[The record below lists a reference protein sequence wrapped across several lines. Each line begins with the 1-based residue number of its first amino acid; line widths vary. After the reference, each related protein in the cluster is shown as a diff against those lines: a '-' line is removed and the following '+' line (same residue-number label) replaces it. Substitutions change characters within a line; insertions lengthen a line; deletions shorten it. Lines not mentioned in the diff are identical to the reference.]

1 MFFCSFSGMPVD
13 SRILSHERV
22 SLVMGSK
29 KIKWLIYTVLVGLIP
44 IISRLIVW
52 IVTKEGSVNLLS
64 PSDFVAF
71 GLVLHISN
79 INEIEHFSGVEKE
92 WKTLQNGISIAF
104 IAFYSV
110 LFALTLVGETIVDVR
125 AITICTIILSVVSFL
140 ISYSVY
146 DRISKASS
154 SLSGGAT

>member
-1 MFFCSFSGMPVD
+1 
-13 SRILSHERV
+13 
-22 SLVMGSK
+22 MGCK

-44 IISRLIVW
+44 ILSRLMVW
-52 IVTKEGSVNLLS
+52 VVTKEGSIDLLS

-79 INEIEHFSGVEKE
+79 INEIEHFSDVEQE
-92 WKTLQNGISIAF
+92 WKTSQNGISITF

-110 LFALTLVGETIVDVR
+110 LFALTLVGKTIVDVQ
-125 AITICTIILSVVSFL
+125 AITICTIILSAVSFL

-146 DRISKASS
+146 DRISKTPSS
-154 SLSGGAT
+154 TSGAVI

>member
-1 MFFCSFSGMPVD
+1 
-13 SRILSHERV
+13 
-22 SLVMGSK
+22 MGSK

-44 IISRLIVW
+44 ILSRLIVW
-52 IVTKEGSVNLLS
+52 LVTKEGSVNLFS

-79 INEIEHFSGVEKE
+79 INEIEHFSGIKKE
-92 WKTLQNGISIAF
+92 WKTAQNGISIAF

-110 LFALTLVGETIVDVR
+110 LFALTLIGENIVDVN
-125 AITICTIILSVVSFL
+125 AITICTIVLSVVSFL

-146 DRISKASS
+146 DRISKTLACE
-154 SLSGGAT
+154 GGVL

>member
-1 MFFCSFSGMPVD
+1 
-13 SRILSHERV
+13 
-22 SLVMGSK
+22 MGSK

-44 IISRLIVW
+44 VVSRLITWV
-52 IVTKEGSVNLLS
+52 VTKEGSVDLLS

-79 INEIEHFSGVEKE
+79 INEIEHFSVVEQE
-92 WKTLQNGISIAF
+92 WKTIQNGISIAF

-110 LFALTLVGETIVDVR
+110 LFALTLVGEAIVDVQ
-125 AITICTIILSVVSFL
+125 AITICTIVLSIVSFF

-154 SLSGGAT
+154 STSGGAI

>member
-1 MFFCSFSGMPVD
+1 
-13 SRILSHERV
+13 
-22 SLVMGSK
+22 MGNR

-44 IISRLIVW
+44 ILSRLIVW
-52 IVTKEGSVNLLS
+52 AVTKEGSVNLLS

-79 INEIEHFSGVEKE
+79 INEIEHFSGVERE
-92 WKTLQNGISIAF
+92 WKTAQNGISIAF

-110 LFALTLVGETIVDVR
+110 LFALTLVGDGIVDVA
-125 AITICTIILSVVSFL
+125 AITICTIILSLVSFL

-146 DRISKASS
+146 DRISKVS
-154 SLSGGAT
+154 SLESGGAV

>member
-1 MFFCSFSGMPVD
+1 
-13 SRILSHERV
+13 
-22 SLVMGSK
+22 MGNR

-44 IISRLIVW
+44 ILSRLIVW
-52 IVTKEGSVNLLS
+52 LVTKEGSVELLS

-79 INEIEHFSGVEKE
+79 INEIEHFSGADRE
-92 WKTLQNGISIAF
+92 WKTAQNGISIAF

-110 LFALTLVGETIVDVR
+110 LFALTLVGETIVDVQ
-125 AITICTIILSVVSFL
+125 AIVICTIVLSVVSFL

-154 SLSGGAT
+154 YASGGAI

>member
-1 MFFCSFSGMPVD
+1 
-13 SRILSHERV
+13 
-22 SLVMGSK
+22 MGSK

-44 IISRLIVW
+44 ILSRLIVW
-52 IVTKEGSVNLLS
+52 AVTKAGSVNLLS

-79 INEIEHFSGVEKE
+79 INEIEHFSGVERG
-92 WKTLQNGISIAF
+92 WKTTQNGISIAF

-110 LFALTLVGETIVDVR
+110 LFALNLIGENIVDVK
-125 AITICTIILSVVSFL
+125 ALTTCTVVLSIVSFL

-146 DRISKASS
+146 DRISKVSVFG
-154 SLSGGAT
+154 SGGAV

>member
-1 MFFCSFSGMPVD
+1 MEN
-13 SRILSHERV
+13 R
-22 SLVMGSK
+22 

-44 IISRLIVW
+44 ILSRLIVW
-52 IVTKEGSVNLLS
+52 AVTKAGSINLLS

-92 WKTLQNGISIAF
+92 WKTAQNGISIAF

-110 LFALTLVGETIVDVR
+110 LFALTLIGDSIVDVT
-125 AITICTIILSVVSFL
+125 AITICTIILSLVSFF

-146 DRISKASS
+146 DRISNVSS
-154 SLSGGAT
+154 SESGGAV

>member
-1 MFFCSFSGMPVD
+1 
-13 SRILSHERV
+13 
-22 SLVMGSK
+22 MGNR

-44 IISRLIVW
+44 ILSRLIVW

-79 INEIEHFSGVEKE
+79 INEIEHFSGVETE
-92 WKTLQNGISIAF
+92 WKTAQNGISIAF

-110 LFALTLVGETIVDVR
+110 LFALTLIGDGIVDVG
-125 AITICTIILSVVSFL
+125 AITICTIVLSLVSFL

-146 DRISKASS
+146 DRISKVT
-154 SLSGGAT
+154 SLESGGAL

>member
-1 MFFCSFSGMPVD
+1 
-13 SRILSHERV
+13 
-22 SLVMGSK
+22 MGNK

-44 IISRLIVW
+44 ILSRLIAW

-64 PSDFVAF
+64 PSDFVSF

-79 INEIEHFSGVEKE
+79 INEIEHFSGEE
-92 WKTLQNGISIAF
+92 MDWKTAQNGVSIAF

-110 LFALTLVGETIVDVR
+110 LFALTLIGNGIVDIAAITTCTIV
-125 AITICTIILSVVSFL
+125 LSLVSFL

-146 DRISKASS
+146 DRISKVNSS
-154 SLSGGAT
+154 ESGDAT

>member
-1 MFFCSFSGMPVD
+1 
-13 SRILSHERV
+13 
-22 SLVMGSK
+22 MGNK

-44 IISRLIVW
+44 ILSRLIVW
-52 IVTKEGSVNLLS
+52 LVTKEGSVNLLS

-79 INEIEHFSGVEKE
+79 INEIEHFSGIQKE
-92 WKTLQNGISIAF
+92 WKTAQNGISIAF

-110 LFALTLVGETIVDVR
+110 LFALTLIGKSIVDVN
-125 AITICTIILSVVSFL
+125 AITICTVVLSVVSFL

-146 DRISKASS
+146 DKLSKTLACEGSVV
-154 SLSGGAT
+154 